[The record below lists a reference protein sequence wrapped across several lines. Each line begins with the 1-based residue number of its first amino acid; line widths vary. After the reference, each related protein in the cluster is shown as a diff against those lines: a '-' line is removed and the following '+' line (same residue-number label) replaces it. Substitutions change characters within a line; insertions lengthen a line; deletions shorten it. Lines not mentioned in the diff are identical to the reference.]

1 MYSDICIMKTTHI
14 TSKDY
19 IHKQTL
25 SKFLSTLTES
35 TCSYN
40 QMHEESLKANIMFH
54 RIYPDSSEFLYL
66 RQLQINNSVKTLQT
80 KRQLCLAAQL
90 FDQEKIPM
98 ICLKG
103 PVILSKAYESTNV
116 GRIMRD
122 LDLLVSPNH
131 IEYSAKLLQSL
142 GYVTTEDLTDLY
154 YRQNN
159 HHYVFTHQES
169 NHIVEL
175 HWRLFPNIID
185 EPDFSL
191 LWLSCDS
198 IEIAEQKVNCLNN
211 ELLFTYLI
219 VHGSKHGWFRL
230 KWLFD
235 IHQFLQQPLN
245 WNRVAEIA
253 DQWKIQHMMGQAMIL
268 IETLF
273 EQDTPEPLKRY
284 RGSEKARKMAQIA
297 LVMMDEKM
305 NPEEADRQFSH
316 YLFWKRYFFLIRPCS
331 QRVSYILHH
340 FVPTQQ
346 DRDIL
351 NIPNQLQ
358 FLYIPLRPVTVL
370 MRRHAAKKGNRS

>member
-1 MYSDICIMKTTHI
+1 MKIIC
-14 TSKDY
+14 TSSKNRKLQLFISILNVQVYHHNQINFQQLLDNILFHRLY
-19 IHKQTL
+19 PTL
-25 SKFLSTLTES
+25 SES
-35 TCSYN
+35 SIELPY
-40 QMHEESLKANIMFH
+40 LK
-54 RIYPDSSEFLYL
+54 R
-66 RQLQINNSVKTLQT
+66 LQIKNNMLTLLT
-80 KRQLCLAAQL
+80 KRQLCLIAQL
-90 FDQEKIPM
+90 FAQEKVPI

-103 PVILSKAYESTNV
+103 PVILSKAYIASV

-122 LDLLVSPNH
+122 LDLLVSPKH
-131 IEYSAKLLQSL
+131 IEYSAELLQSL
-142 GYVTTEDLTDLY
+142 GYVTTDDLTDFN
-154 YRQNN
+154 YRQKN

-175 HWRLFPNIID
+175 HWRLFPSIVE

-191 LWLSCDS
+191 LWKSRDS
-198 IEIAEQKVNCLNN
+198 IEIAEQKINCLND

-245 WNRVAEIA
+245 WIRVAEIA
-253 DQWKIQHMMGQAMIL
+253 DQWKTQHMMGQAMIL

-284 RGSEKARKMAQIA
+284 MNLKQARKMAQIA
-297 LVMMDEKM
+297 LVMMGEKM
-305 NPEEADRQFSH
+305 NPEEANRQFSH
-316 YLFWKRYFFLIRPCS
+316 YLFWKRYFFLIRPRS
-331 QRVSYILHH
+331 QRVSYIIHQ
-340 FVPTQQ
+340 FIPTQQ

-351 NIPNQLQ
+351 TIPNQLQ

-370 MRRHAAKKGNRS
+370 MRRRAAKKGNQS